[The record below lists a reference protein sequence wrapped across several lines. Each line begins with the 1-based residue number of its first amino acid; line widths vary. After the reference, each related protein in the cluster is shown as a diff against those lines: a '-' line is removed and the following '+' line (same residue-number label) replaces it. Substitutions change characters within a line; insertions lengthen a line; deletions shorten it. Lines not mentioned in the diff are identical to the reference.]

1 MLSTERDFKRGGER
15 LAIPTQGE
23 VEGKLLIFEVVAVAC
38 LEELLRHEHAPA
50 VSKVRRR
57 ILHNL
62 KERCRS
68 LKLCPED
75 EKATVDYALGVLEAA
90 VEEAGSW

>member
-15 LAIPTQGE
+15 FAIPTQGE
-23 VEGKLLIFEVVAVAC
+23 VEGKLLVFEVVAVAC
-38 LEELLRHEHAPA
+38 LQELLKHEHATM
-50 VSKVRRR
+50 VSKVRRQV
-57 ILHNL
+57 LHNL

-68 LKLCPED
+68 LKLGAED
-75 EKATVDYALGVLEAA
+75 EKATVDYALSVLKAA